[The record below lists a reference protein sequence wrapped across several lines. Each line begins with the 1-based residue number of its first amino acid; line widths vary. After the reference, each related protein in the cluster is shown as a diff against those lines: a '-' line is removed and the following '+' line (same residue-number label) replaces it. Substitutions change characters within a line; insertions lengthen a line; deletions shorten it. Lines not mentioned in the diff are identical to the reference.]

1 MLGKFFNPKGEPSP
15 DQSRTYFEIYIGLR
29 KNAAWRDYCVERYV
43 EVVETYFNSERATAL
58 LDEMTAALRPEMQRQ
73 IDKWHRPYSMEDWED
88 SIAELRSIV
97 ANRPEYALLNLQD
110 YFNVPQEKMDELI
123 KKYSK

>member
-1 MLGKFFNPKGEPSP
+1 MVQPPGRDRGPPGGARRRLPARAWPSA
-15 DQSRTYFEIYIGLR
+15 DTGRG
-29 KNAAWRDYCVERYV
+29 DDCVERYV

-73 IDKWHRPYSMEDWED
+73 IDRWNRPYSMEDWED
-88 SIAELRSIV
+88 SIAELREIV
-97 ANRPEYALLNLQD
+97 AQRPEYALANLQD
-110 YFNVPQEKMDELI
+110 YFNVSQEKMDELI